1 MLLDLSNLR
10 TISSTLRDT
19 CYYLSKKLLKL
30 NFQLINRFSKFCF
43 CTWGHIGIDIDI
55 TKNIIK
61 ITYDRVSSIFNTI
74 EFLTEMIFTSARKLS
89 KLAGKIFSTKFTID
103 DITNR
108 KTRFIYRSMENRSS
122 WDSTFDLAYQIET
135 LKKILLWKNNIKKPN
150 KRVIN
155 DYYILSITVYSD
167 VSSPGLDFI

>member
-1 MLLDLSNLR
+1 
-10 TISSTLRDT
+10 
-19 CYYLSKKLLKL
+19 
-30 NFQLINRFSKFCF
+30 
-43 CTWGHIGIDIDI
+43 
-55 TKNIIK
+55 
-61 ITYDRVSSIFNTI
+61 
-74 EFLTEMIFTSARKLS
+74 MIFISAGELS

-108 KTRFIYRSMENRSS
+108 KTRFIYRSMKNRSS